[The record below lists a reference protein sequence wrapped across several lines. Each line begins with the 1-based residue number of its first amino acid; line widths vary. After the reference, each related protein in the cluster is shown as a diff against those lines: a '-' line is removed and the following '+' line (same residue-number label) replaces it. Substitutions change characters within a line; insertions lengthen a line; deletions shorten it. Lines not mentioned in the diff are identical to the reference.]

1 MTHVFII
8 LSDEKLVE
16 KAAMTEQTSS
26 LKERQRRE
34 RERLIL
40 QAASEA
46 LVEKGYDAM
55 SMEDIAGRVGISRA
69 AIYLHFP
76 SKEDLVLTLLQ
87 RGIETSVERFDALLA
102 QPISPRQ
109 KVRLLIERSY
119 SGAAQPWFQAFT
131 AVMHSPTF
139 YSKAAEKRKDMG
151 AMWQPSVQRLTALL
165 EEGKRSGD
173 FDLDMPTPLMVNL
186 LIGLISPFTKHA
198 LEREQLPHAVVVECL
213 CRYFLKGIAADA
225 TDAPA
230 ATNELK
236 HEPEDDAAA
245 ALP

>member
-1 MTHVFII
+1 
-8 LSDEKLVE
+8 
-16 KAAMTEQTSS
+16 MTEQTSS

-40 QAASEA
+40 QAASDV

-76 SKEDLVLTLLQ
+76 GKEDLVLSLLQ

-173 FDLDMPTPLMVNL
+173 FDPDMPTPLMVNL

-198 LEREQLPHAVVVECL
+198 LEREQLPHAVIVECL

-225 TDAPA
+225 ADAVDTPA
-230 ATNELK
+230 ATNEPE
-236 HEPEDDAAA
+236 HEPEDDATA
-245 ALP
+245 ALT

>member
-1 MTHVFII
+1 MTAQPP
-8 LSDEKLVE
+8 S
-16 KAAMTEQTSS
+16 QTTQTTQIAS

-40 QAASEA
+40 HAASEV

-55 SMEDIAGRVGISRA
+55 SMEDIASRVGISRA

-76 SKEDLVLTLLQ
+76 GKEDLVLALLQ

-102 QPISPRQ
+102 EPIAPPE
-109 KVRLLIERSY
+109 KVRRLIERTY

-139 YSKAAEKRKDMG
+139 FSRAAEKQKDMG
-151 AMWQPSVQRLTALL
+151 AMWEPSVQRLTALL

-173 FDLDMPTPLMVNL
+173 FDPDMPTALMVNL
-186 LIGLISPFTKHA
+186 LVGLISPFTRQA
-198 LEREQLPHAVVVECL
+198 LAREQIPMPVVIEHL
-213 CRYFLKGIAADA
+213 GRYFLKGIAPGQPGGSDSPSPTGEEAGG
-225 TDAPA
+225 
-230 ATNELK
+230 
-236 HEPEDDAAA
+236 
-245 ALP
+245 

>member
-1 MTHVFII
+1 MTAQPP
-8 LSDEKLVE
+8 S
-16 KAAMTEQTSS
+16 QTTQTTQIAS

-40 QAASEA
+40 HAASEV

-55 SMEDIAGRVGISRA
+55 SMEDIASRVGISRA

-76 SKEDLVLTLLQ
+76 GKEDLVLALLQ

-102 QPISPRQ
+102 EPIAPPE
-109 KVRLLIERSY
+109 KVRRLIERTY

-139 YSKAAEKRKDMG
+139 FSKAAEKQKDMG
-151 AMWQPSVQRLTALL
+151 AMWEPSVQRLTALL

-173 FDLDMPTPLMVNL
+173 FDPDMPTALMVNL
-186 LIGLISPFTKHA
+186 LVGLISPFTRQA
-198 LEREQLPHAVVVECL
+198 LAREHIPMPVVIEYL
-213 CRYFLKGIAADA
+213 GRYFLKGIAPGQPGGSDSPSPTGEEAGG
-225 TDAPA
+225 
-230 ATNELK
+230 
-236 HEPEDDAAA
+236 
-245 ALP
+245 

>member
-1 MTHVFII
+1 M
-8 LSDEKLVE
+8 S
-16 KAAMTEQTSS
+16 TEVLS
-26 LKERQRRE
+26 LKERQRQE

-76 SKEDLVLTLLQ
+76 SKEDLVLALLQ

-102 QPISPRQ
+102 QPISPRE

-131 AVMHSPTF
+131 AVMHSPSF
-139 YSKAAEKRKDMG
+139 YSKAAEKRKDLG
-151 AMWQPSVQRLTALL
+151 
-165 EEGKRSGD
+165 E
-173 FDLDMPTPLMVNL
+173 
-186 LIGLISPFTKHA
+186 I
-198 LEREQLPHAVVVECL
+198 
-213 CRYFLKGIAADA
+213 
-225 TDAPA
+225 
-230 ATNELK
+230 
-236 HEPEDDAAA
+236 
-245 ALP
+245 

>member
-1 MTHVFII
+1 
-8 LSDEKLVE
+8 
-16 KAAMTEQTSS
+16 MTEQTSS
-26 LKERQRRE
+26 LKERQRQE

-40 QAASEA
+40 QAASDA

-119 SGAAQPWFQAFT
+119 SGAAQPWFQVFT
-131 AVMHSPTF
+131 AVMHSPSF
-139 YSKAAEKRKDMG
+139 YSKAAEKREDMG
-151 AMWQPSVQRLTALL
+151 KMWQPSVERLTTLL
-165 EEGKRSGD
+165 EDGKRSGD
-173 FDLDMPTPLMVNL
+173 FDPGMPTSLMVKL
-186 LIGLISPFTKHA
+186 LVGVISPFTKHA
-198 LEREQLPHAVVVECL
+198 MEQDQTPMPLIVEWL

-225 TDAPA
+225 ADATDS
-230 ATNELK
+230 
-236 HEPEDDAAA
+236 PEDGATAA
-245 ALP
+245 ALISPSG

>member
-1 MTHVFII
+1 MAPPTQPQAHTQP
-8 LSDEKLVE
+8 D
-16 KAAMTEQTSS
+16 TQPHTSS

-40 QAASEA
+40 HAASEV

-55 SMEDIAGRVGISRA
+55 SMEDIASRVGISRA

-76 SKEDLVLTLLQ
+76 GKEDLVLALLQ

-102 QPISPRQ
+102 EPIAPPE
-109 KVRLLIERSY
+109 KVRRLIERTY

-139 YSKAAEKRKDMG
+139 FSKAAEKQKDMG
-151 AMWQPSVQRLTALL
+151 AMWEPSVQRLSALL

-173 FDLDMPTPLMVNL
+173 FDPDMPTALMVNL
-186 LIGLISPFTKHA
+186 LVGLISPFTRQA
-198 LEREQLPHAVVVECL
+198 LAREQIPMPVVIEYL
-213 CRYFLKGIAADA
+213 SRYFLKGIAPGHPGGSDSPSPTGEEAGG
-225 TDAPA
+225 
-230 ATNELK
+230 
-236 HEPEDDAAA
+236 
-245 ALP
+245 